1 VIYRGSLK
9 VNTLPEILHSIC
21 MSEATGMLVLQ
32 LYNIK
37 KKIYFEEGKIL
48 FAYSNLKRD
57 SLGDVL
63 LREGI
68 ITLEQYI
75 ETSKKVVPGVRHGQV
90 LLKEKIIDVNE
101 LVQAVQ
107 KQVQSIIF
115 SVFDWSEGSF
125 EFIKAEKKKESIKLN
140 ITSSNLIFNG
150 VKRITDFQVLNKVIG
165 SLDNVIVKAPN
176 FDKKLKELELTSEE
190 MDIASFSNGK
200 KVREILR
207 KSLLKDF
214 DTVRI
219 LSGFITI
226 DVLRS
231 IKQETYKLSLIS
243 GDFSEISY
251 AIKIFN
257 SVFEELFLFLSKRIG
272 TISGN
277 ILIKYFNEVSGEFPD
292 VFRDISP
299 SISGK
304 INEDI
309 FKLNFVN
316 SGKDEEFFIRALF
329 SLLTSYFRAIEE
341 SLGRNERDI
350 FENKIKEKILK
361 MFSSGGK

>member
-1 VIYRGSLK
+1 MIYKGSLK
-9 VNTLPEILHSIC
+9 ITTLPEILHSIC

-37 KKIYFEEGKIL
+37 KKIYFEDGKIL

-63 LREGI
+63 LREGV

-75 ETSKKVVPGVRHGQV
+75 DTSQKVTPGLRHGQV
-90 LLKEKIIDVNE
+90 LLKEKIIDLNE
-101 LVQAVQ
+101 LIQAVQ
-107 KQVQSIIF
+107 KQVQSIIY

-125 EFIKAEKKKESIKLN
+125 EFIKSEKKKENIKLN
-140 ITSSNLIFNG
+140 ITSSNLIFSG
-150 VKRITDFQVLNKVIG
+150 VKRIEDWQVLKKVIG

-176 FDKKLKELELTSEE
+176 FSRKIGEIEVNSEE
-190 MDIASFSNGK
+190 KDILSFSNGR
-200 KVREILR
+200 KVKEILR

-219 LSGFITI
+219 LAGFITV

-231 IKQETYKLSLIS
+231 VKQETYRLTFFS
-243 GDFSEISY
+243 GEFSEISF

-257 SVFEELFLFLSKRIG
+257 TVFEELFLFLSKRIG

-277 ILIKYFNEVSGEFPD
+277 ILLRYFREVEAEYPE
-292 VFRDISP
+292 VFKNITP
-299 SISGK
+299 GISGK
-304 INEDI
+304 INDDL
-309 FKLNFVN
+309 FKLNYIN
-316 SGKDEEFFIRALF
+316 SEKNGEIFITALF

-341 SLGRNERDI
+341 SLGRKEREVFEDKIKKKINDI
-350 FENKIKEKILK
+350 FFKR
-361 MFSSGGK
+361 GK

>member
-1 VIYRGSLK
+1 MIYKGSLK
-9 VNTLPEILHSIC
+9 ITTLPEILHSIC

-37 KKIYFEEGKIL
+37 KKIYFEDGKIL

-68 ITLEQYI
+68 ITLEQYV
-75 ETSKKVVPGVRHGQV
+75 ETSKKVVAGLRHGQI
-90 LLKEKIIDVNE
+90 LLREKIIDLKE
-101 LVQAVQ
+101 LIQAVQ

-125 EFIKAEKKKESIKLN
+125 EFIKSEKRKESIKLN
-140 ITSSNLIFNG
+140 ITSSNLIFSG
-150 VKRITDFQVLNKVIG
+150 VKRIEDWQVLEKVIG

-176 FDKKLKELELTSEE
+176 FNNKIGEIKVSPEE
-190 MDIASFSNGK
+190 TDILSFSNGK

-207 KSLLKDF
+207 KSLLKNF
-214 DTVRI
+214 DTARI
-219 LSGFITI
+219 LAGFITI

-231 IKQETYKLSLIS
+231 VKQETYKLSMLT
-243 GDFSEISY
+243 GDFSEVSF
-251 AIKIFN
+251 AVKLFN
-257 SVFEELFLFLSKRIG
+257 SIFEELFLYLSKRIG

-277 ILIKYFNEVSGEFPD
+277 ILVRYFNEVEAEYPE
-292 VFRDISP
+292 VFKNISP
-299 SISGK
+299 GVSGK

-316 SGKDEEFFIRALF
+316 GNKNEKVFIEALF

-341 SLGRNERDI
+341 SLGRKEREL
-350 FENKIKEKILK
+350 FEDKIKKKINK
-361 MFSSGGK
+361 MFSERKK